1 MFHCILPNNLPRF
14 KTNSFSSR
22 AAAKHFLSPP
32 FSNVFSRCNLNR
44 NSVRVRLKTCEG
56 IVLSIVR
63 AAQKEREKSALDVGE
78 TLVRSRTLQP
88 VNIAYGINCHC
99 TATNVCSAVFSPV
112 KSNYCTHNRQVLIQ
126 WSVLQPVVI
135 DTRGN

>member
-63 AAQKEREKSALDVGE
+63 AAQKRVLWMSAKRLS
-78 TLVRSRTLQP
+78 TPACCSRSTSRM
-88 VNIAYGINCHC
+88 ACHC

-112 KSNYCTHNRQVLIQ
+112 KSNYCTRNRQVLIQ